1 MAFPTS
7 PAESQGASPPQISWP
22 AMPTSEA
29 PQADAALSEDTTISA
44 WALRPGDHVEVHA
57 PGYQPYQAVVD
68 DTMAHLHV
76 AWVRELRCGER
87 RMLST
92 QEHRFHRC

>member
-1 MAFPTS
+1 MAFSTG
-7 PAESQGASPPQISWP
+7 PAASQGASPPRTFWP
-22 AMPTSEA
+22 AMSTTGA
-29 PQADAALSEDTTISA
+29 LQVDAAPSEDTTISA

-57 PGYQPYQAVVD
+57 PGHQPYQAVVD
-68 DTMAHLHV
+68 DTMPRLHV
-76 AWVRELRCGER
+76 AWIRGLRCGER